1 MNEENKK
8 HNGEKRHAK
17 HENSD
22 MIIIDKLT
30 IWKSVSAILGILLIL
45 SVFTGGFGA
54 GKSSTVDANVIK
66 EQPTQV
72 AQPRQAAPSRAAQEE
87 PSAPS
92 VDMDSL
98 ISDDAIKGDANAP
111 VTIIEWSDFECP
123 FCTRFYTETLGQVE
137 KEYISTGK
145 VRFIYKDFPLN
156 FHANA
161 QKAAEAAE
169 CAGEQE
175 KYWEMHDKLFEE
187 GVNGGVGSFKQF
199 ASDIGLDT
207 AKFNDCLDSG
217 EMTSEVQED
226 FSEGSALGISGTPGF
241 IINGKLVSGAQP
253 FEVFKQIIDGELAR

>member
-1 MNEENKK
+1 MDEEHKK
-8 HNGEKRHAK
+8 HDGEHHQIK
-17 HENSD
+17 HEKSE
-22 MIIIDKLT
+22 MITINKLT

-45 SVFTGGFGA
+45 AIFTGGFGV
-54 GKSSTVDANVIK
+54 GKSSSIDANVIK
-66 EQPTQV
+66 EQPTQA
-72 AQPRQAAPSRAAQEE
+72 AQPRQAAPSRAAQE
-87 PSAPS
+87 PSPS

-98 ISDDAIKGDANAP
+98 IGDDAVKGDVNAP

-123 FCTRFYTETLGQVE
+123 FCTRFYTNTLGQIE

-187 GVNGGVGSFKQF
+187 GVSGGVESFKQF
-199 ASDIGLDT
+199 ASDIGLNT
-207 AKFNDCLDSG
+207 AEFNGCLDSG
-217 EMTSEVQED
+217 EMASEVQND
-226 FSEGSALGISGTPGF
+226 FSEGSAIGISGTPGF
-241 IINGKLVSGAQP
+241 IINGKLVSGSQP
-253 FEVFKQIIDGELAR
+253 FDVFKQIIDGELAK